1 MKVKLFKNKKG
12 SVLVERILMVAFAV
26 AAGGAVIV
34 YGSNVIV
41 DAKNTQITG
50 ILGNGGQGQMT
61 QEQLDSHFN
70 DNNHTITLSSSELNS
85 NSFSNLT
92 TEIIN
97 TRTNQ
102 WQEWNYLN
110 SSYVTMGNKN
120 FAIDEIIP
128 GDLENYTSS
137 GYVWY
142 YSSTYNLDLTFGRS
156 FHNTSCVVQTGINL
170 ANGELWQECGCD
182 NGYAAS
188 NNPIPFSEGITWYT
202 NCEGFYQMA
211 KAALIMDLG

>member
-1 MKVKLFKNKKG
+1 MKLFKNKKG
-12 SVLVERILMVAFAV
+12 SVLVEKILMAAFAV
-26 AAGGAVIV
+26 AAGGAVVV
-34 YGSNVIV
+34 YGSNVLTN
-41 DAKNTQITG
+41 AKNTEITG
-50 ILGNGGQGQMT
+50 ILGGGGQMT
-61 QEQLDSHFN
+61 QEQLDAHFN
-70 DNNHTITLSSSELNS
+70 DSNYTISLSSSELNS

-97 TRTNQ
+97 IRTSQ

-120 FAIDEIIP
+120 FAIDEIIS
-128 GDLENYTSS
+128 GDLENYDSS

-142 YSSTYNLDLTFGRS
+142 YSSNYDLNLTFGRS
-156 FHNTSCVVQTGINL
+156 FYNTSCVVQTGINL
-170 ANGELWQECGCD
+170 ADGELWQECGCD

-188 NNPIPFSEGITWYT
+188 NNPIPFSEEITWYT

-211 KAALIMDLG
+211 KKALIMDLR